1 MSSLVLLTVEGIDAA
16 KFLQGYLTCDL
27 GSIRPKLGSP
37 MALTD
42 IKGRVIANGWSY
54 GMPTNV
60 TMVFHNSLV
69 EAVKNHLE
77 RYMAFAKSEFSN
89 DILERSLSAT
99 ASEGEVELAPFGWGV
114 KSVVMC
120 ESQTSQLTV
129 AHEFPIVEQSTSG
142 LFLPQMLNLTQH
154 DAVSFTKGCY
164 LGQEIVARAEHRGQ
178 VKRQLFRTKLPT
190 QDVSV
195 GSTIVLIDRGSCT
208 VVGVHQDQMLLVGR
222 SQTTD

>member
-27 GSIRPKLGSP
+27 ESIRPKLGSP

-42 IKGRVIANGWSY
+42 IKGRVIANGWCY
-54 GMPTNV
+54 GTPTRV

-69 EAVKNHLE
+69 ETVKNHLE

-89 DILERSLSAT
+89 DILELSLSDT
-99 ASEGEVELAPFGWGV
+99 VVHGEVELAPFGWGV
-114 KSVVMC
+114 ESAAEC
-120 ESQTSQLTV
+120 ENQTSQLTV

-178 VKRQLFRTKLPT
+178 VKRQLFRTKIPF
-190 QDVSV
+190 QNVSI
-195 GSTIVLIDRGSCT
+195 GSNVELTNRGSCT
-208 VVGVHQDQMLLVGR
+208 VVGVHEDQMLLVGR
-222 SQTTD
+222 TPTTN

>member
-27 GSIRPKLGSP
+27 ESIRPKLGSP

-42 IKGRVIANGWSY
+42 IKGRVIANGWCF
-54 GMPTNV
+54 GIPTQV

-69 EAVKNHLE
+69 ETVKNHLE
-77 RYMAFAKSEFSN
+77 RYMAFTKSEFS
-89 DILERSLSAT
+89 DEILELSLSAT
-99 ASEGEVELAPFGWGV
+99 VAHGEVELAPFGWGI
-114 KSVVMC
+114 KSVAMSEC
-120 ESQTSQLTV
+120 QTSQLTV

-178 VKRQLFRTKLPT
+178 VKRQLFRTKLPF
-190 QDVSV
+190 QNVSV
-195 GSTIVLIDRGSCT
+195 GSTVDLTDRGSCT
-208 VVGVHQDQMLLVGR
+208 VVGVHKDQMLLVGR
-222 SQTTD
+222 APTTN